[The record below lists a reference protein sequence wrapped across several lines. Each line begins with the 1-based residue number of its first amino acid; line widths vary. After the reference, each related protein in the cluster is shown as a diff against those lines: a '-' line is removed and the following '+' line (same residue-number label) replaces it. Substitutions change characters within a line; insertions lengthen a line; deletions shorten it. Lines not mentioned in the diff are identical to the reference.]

1 MKAVT
6 HSLIVLLV
14 FCLCAPFSPRSV
26 SAQGPPTVQKWPIIS
41 TIHKRR
47 PPVAKTS
54 GHKRNRAASINKSAI
69 SSTGLARKL
78 SARSA
83 IVIDAR
89 TGRHLFSLDPNRPGQ
104 PASTIKVLTGLIA
117 IQQLNN
123 RDQVPVSRRAARMP
137 RSKVYLDPRRSYH
150 ANDLIDSVLVASAND
165 ASVALAEK
173 MAGSEKAF
181 AKMMTSKAR
190 QLGAFRT
197 ICKNASGLTAKGQ
210 QTTARDLATIFNKA
224 MKNKEFA
231 ARIQRA
237 TMKGMDGTT
246 LRNHNKALWRID
258 GAQGGKTGY
267 TYAARQT
274 YVGKFKRG
282 QTEIVVALLGS
293 SSMWKDI
300 SRLVEYGFAEKQ
312 RPGRAAGRKL
322 AAAGPRRQQ
331 QHGPG
336 IPVLADRSK
345 IAQL

>member
-6 HSLIVLLV
+6 HSLIVLLF
-14 FCLCAPFSPRSV
+14 FCLCAPFPPQPV
-26 SAQGPPTVQKWPIIS
+26 SAEGHPAVQKWPILS
-41 TIHKRR
+41 TVHKRR

-54 GHKRNRAASINKSAI
+54 GSKRNRQASI
-69 SSTGLARKL
+69 SSTSISSTALAKKL

-89 TGRHLFSLDPNRPGQ
+89 TGRRLFSLAPNRPGQ

-123 RDQVPVSRRAARMP
+123 RDQVPVSRRASRMP
-137 RSKVYLDPRRSYH
+137 RSKVYLDPRKSYH

-181 AKMMTSKAR
+181 AKMMTRKAR
-190 QLGAFRT
+190 QLGATRT

-231 ARIQRA
+231 ARIRR
-237 TMKGMDGTT
+237 TTIKGMDGTT

-282 QTEIVVALLGS
+282 KEEIVVALLGS
-293 SSMWKDI
+293 TSMWKDI
-300 SRLVEYGFAEKQ
+300 GRLVEYGFAEKQ
-312 RPGRAAGRKL
+312 RPRRATVRKV
-322 AAAGPRRQQ
+322 AAAVPHRE
-331 QHGPG
+331 QHSRN
-336 IPVLADRSK
+336 IPILADRSK
-345 IAQL
+345 VARL